1 MIAEDSYIG
10 ALLISPQEVL
20 NATRAILR
28 VADFQDSRARA
39 VYKAA
44 CELADKGEVIDPV
57 TIKGRVGQEVT
68 DDYLVECMEVTVT
81 AANAVEYARAVHEDA
96 VGREIRT
103 ICAGSAVDKTTPPE
117 ELLRDTVAQL
127 QALQTGSA
135 TAVQEPTEVAR
146 DFYLRLTDVSYRAFT
161 STGYDSLDTLLG
173 GGLVTSGMIAIAA
186 RPGVG
191 KTMLGLCIA
200 DNVAAAGIPVLYV
213 SLEMDAYQL
222 MCRRVGRIAGLS
234 YNTLQQGRVTDG
246 ETKSK
251 ATEALSDLMRRP
263 LYIEDKPASVLDV
276 ELKARGIRGLG
287 LIVIDHLGLLRYDGR
302 GSRYEIVTEISHSIK
317 RLAQSLKIP
326 IVALTQLNRE
336 NEGRTDKRPHL
347 SDMRDSGAIEE
358 DCDAVMLLHRPG
370 VEGLKPW
377 ESQPMEIEIAK
388 NRHGFTGRTEMLFYG
403 LTARIVESGRN
414 GQVPGI

>member
-10 ALLISPQEVL
+10 ALLISSREVL
-20 NATRAILR
+20 NVTRGILR

-81 AANAVEYARAVHEDA
+81 AANAVEYAKAVHEDA

-103 ICAGSAVDKTTPPE
+103 ICADSAVDKVTPPE
-117 ELLRDTVAQL
+117 ELLRDTIAQL
-127 QALQTGSA
+127 QDLQTGSNA
-135 TAVQEPTEVAR
+135 NVQEPAETAR
-146 DFYLRLTDVSYRAFT
+146 DFYVRLTDDTYRSFT
-161 STGYDSLDTLLG
+161 PTGYDSLDTVLG
-173 GGLVTSGMIAIAA
+173 GGLVTSGMIALAA

-200 DNVAAAGIPVLYV
+200 DNVAVTGTPVLYI
-213 SLEMDAYQL
+213 SLEMDKYQL

-234 YNTLQQGRVTDG
+234 YNMLQQGRVTDA
-246 ETKSK
+246 ETKNK
-251 ATEALSDLMRRP
+251 VTEALSTLMTRP
-263 LYIEDKPASVLDV
+263 FYIEDKPASLMDV
-276 ELKARGIRGLG
+276 ELKARGIKGLG
-287 LIVIDHLGLLRYDGR
+287 LIVIDHLGLLRSNIK
-302 GSRYEIVTEISHSIK
+302 GSRYEIVTEISHGIK
-317 RLAQSLKIP
+317 RLAQSLGIP
-326 IVALTQLNRE
+326 IVALAQLNRE
-336 NEGRTDKRPHL
+336 NEGRNDKRPRL
-347 SDMRDSGAIEE
+347 SDLRDSGAIEE
-358 DCDAVMLLHRPG
+358 DCDAVALLHRPG
-370 VEGLKPW
+370 AEGLKPW
-377 ESQPMEIEIAK
+377 ESQPLEIEVAK
-388 NRHGFTGRTEMLFYG
+388 NRHGYTGRAEMLFYG

>member
-10 ALLISPQEVL
+10 ALLISPPEVL
-20 NATRAILR
+20 NATRGILR
-28 VADFQDSRARA
+28 AADFQDARARA
-39 VYKAA
+39 VYKAS
-44 CELADKGEVIDPV
+44 CELADKGETVDPV
-57 TIKGRVGQEVT
+57 TVKARTGSDVT
-68 DDYLVECMEVTVT
+68 DDYLIECMEVTVT
-81 AANAVEYARAVHEDA
+81 AANAVEYAKAVHEDA
-96 VGREIRT
+96 LGREIRL
-103 ICAGSAVDKTTPPE
+103 ICAAGAADKTTAPQ

-135 TAVQEPTEVAR
+135 TAVQEPAEVAR

-317 RLAQSLKIP
+317 RLAQALKIP

-336 NEGRTDKRPHL
+336 NEGRNDKRPRL
-347 SDMRDSGAIEE
+347 SDLRDSGAIEE
-358 DCDAVMLLHRPG
+358 DCDAVALLHRPG

-377 ESQPMEIEIAK
+377 ESQPLEIEVAK
-388 NRHGFTGRTEMLFYG
+388 NRHGYTGRAEMLFYG